1 VQYTE
6 ATDNTSKRKKKMKSM
21 LIHLSAWRYPWQSRS
36 WKVWWQILY

>member
-6 ATDNTSKRKKKMKSM
+6 ATDNTSKTKKKMKSM
-21 LIHLSAWRYPWQSRS
+21 LSAWLYPWQSRS